1 MKKVIN
7 LLGAI
12 LITGCVSAQWKYE
25 LNDNGFDKPYKVAY
39 TPENNSANLYLFKI
53 DTSVVFS
60 VSGGYYCDDAPMV
73 DVVFVVNGVDKK
85 FSVEGY
91 KGGSSDVIYISW
103 DLAEDPLFLEAFKA
117 ASTVRIRIN
126 ESYCKTEIYSFKMTS
141 SKAAYE
147 FMSK

>member
-1 MKKVIN
+1 
-7 LLGAI
+7 
-12 LITGCVSAQWKYE
+12 
-25 LNDNGFDKPYKVAY
+25 
-39 TPENNSANLYLFKI
+39 
-53 DTSVVFS
+53 VVFS
-60 VSGGYYCDDAPMV
+60 VGGGYYCDDAPMV

-91 KGGSSDVIYISW
+91 KGDSSDVIYISW

-126 ESYCKTEIYSFKMTS
+126 ESYCKTEIYTFKMTS

>member
-7 LLGAI
+7 LLGAV
-12 LITGCVSAQWKYE
+12 LITGSVSAQWTYKVS
-25 LNDNGFDKPYKVAY
+25 DNGFDEPYKIAY
-39 TPENNSANLYLFKI
+39 TPENNSASLYLFKI

-60 VSGGYYCDDAPMV
+60 VNGGYYCDDAPTV

-91 KGGSSDVIYISW
+91 KGSSSDVIYISW
-103 DLAEDPLFLEAFKA
+103 NLEEDPLFLEAFKT

-126 ESYCKTEIYSFKMTS
+126 ESYCTTEIYTFKMTS
-141 SKAAYE
+141 SKAAYD
-147 FMSK
+147 FMIK